1 MLIWQALFLLT
12 YLPNTLTFCRVHRIS
27 VKKMRP
33 NRKAKQKKEII
44 TKPASSRNRR
54 DHMMFRGGNP
64 RSCQTK
70 TARNE
75 YEDMEPHIA

>member
-1 MLIWQALFLLT
+1 
-12 YLPNTLTFCRVHRIS
+12 
-27 VKKMRP
+27 MRP
-33 NRKAKQKKEII
+33 NRKTKQKKEII

-70 TARNE
+70 IVLGMSMRIRSLT
-75 YEDMEPHIA
+75 

>member
-1 MLIWQALFLLT
+1 
-12 YLPNTLTFCRVHRIS
+12 
-27 VKKMRP
+27 MRP